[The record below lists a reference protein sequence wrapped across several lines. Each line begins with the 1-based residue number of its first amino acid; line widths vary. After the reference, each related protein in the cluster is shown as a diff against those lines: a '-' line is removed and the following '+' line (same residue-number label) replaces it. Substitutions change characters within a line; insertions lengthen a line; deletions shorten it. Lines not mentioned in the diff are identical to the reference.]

1 MSTDTPEQVLAS
13 IVEGI
18 NAGNLEALM
27 TLYEPDAGFASQ
39 PGTLAPGLTGV
50 RQSLA
55 AFIGMKGTLDL
66 QVTRVLQASDLALVV
81 GKWSFT
87 GTGPDGGAVR
97 PGRDLYDRAARNPAA
112 APAGRGAAKARACL
126 AAGANHRLC
135 RHGQRDPVVGDPV
148 RGDQPVLIARPAKAG
163 AAKPL
168 RNSARPG
175 TIAAG
180 CWPTGATARNNPSS
194 TRAG

>member
-87 GTGPDGGAVR
+87 GTGPDGGAVKLTGHNADVLR
-97 PGRDLYDRAARNPAA
+97 KQADGTWRFVIDNPW
-112 APAGRGAAKARACL
+112 
-126 AAGANHRLC
+126 
-135 RHGQRDPVVGDPV
+135 
-148 RGDQPVLIARPAKAG
+148 
-163 AAKPL
+163 
-168 RNSARPG
+168 G
-175 TIAAG
+175 TD
-180 CWPTGATARNNPSS
+180 
-194 TRAG
+194 